1 MKGGFHLLEHYNDI
15 LTLDEMCEILNIGKN
30 TAYRLL
36 NSKEVNGFKIGHT
49 WKIPKTFLEEYIT
62 QKKFL

>member
-1 MKGGFHLLEHYNDI
+1 MLEQYNEI

-36 NSKEVNGFKIGHT
+36 NSKEINGFKIGHV
-49 WKIPKTFLEEYIT
+49 WKIPKHSMITYIS
-62 QKKFL
+62 KKGL

>member
-1 MKGGFHLLEHYNDI
+1 MKGVFYLLEQYNEI

-36 NSKEVNGFKIGHT
+36 NSKEVKGFKIGHV
-49 WKIPKTFLEEYIT
+49 WKIPKSFIQSYIL
-62 QKKFL
+62 KNR

>member
-1 MKGGFHLLEHYNDI
+1 MKGVFYLLEQYNEI

-36 NSKEVNGFKIGHT
+36 NSKEINAFKIGHV
-49 WKIPKTFLEEYIT
+49 WKITKKSLENYINHCY
-62 QKKFL
+62 

>member
-1 MKGGFHLLEHYNDI
+1 MLEQYNEI

-36 NSKEVNGFKIGHT
+36 NNKEVNGFKIGHV
-49 WKIPKTFLEEYIT
+49 WKIPKKALESYILST
-62 QKKFL
+62 AHMQ

>member
-1 MKGGFHLLEHYNDI
+1 MKGVFYLLEQYNEI

-36 NSKEVNGFKIGHT
+36 NNKEVNGFKIGHV
-49 WKIPKTFLEEYIT
+49 WKIPKTFLKEYIT
-62 QKKFL
+62 QKKT